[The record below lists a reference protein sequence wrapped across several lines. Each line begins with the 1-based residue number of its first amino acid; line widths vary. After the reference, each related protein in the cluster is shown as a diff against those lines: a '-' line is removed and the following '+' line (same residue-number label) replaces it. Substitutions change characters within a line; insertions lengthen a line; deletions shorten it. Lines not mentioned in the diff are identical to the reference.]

1 MAMAEITRKMLED
14 IVASE
19 SEPGCDII
27 SCDDCEWKTSDE
39 EQPCSHPTSAALATL
54 CLGALDRLEDI
65 TTPTDD
71 GDEFSRRHY
80 LANLLLSRVGRREN
94 G

>member
-1 MAMAEITRKMLED
+1 MNITRKMLEA

-39 EQPCSHPTSAALATL
+39 EQPCSHPTSTALAAL
-54 CLGALDRLEDI
+54 CLEALDRLEDI
-65 TTPTDD
+65 TAPAVD

-80 LANLLLSRVGRREN
+80 RANLLLSRVGRRQN

>member
-1 MAMAEITRKMLED
+1 MAEITRKVLGET
-14 IVASE
+14 VHHCGACE
-19 SEPGCDII
+19 QKCL
-27 SCDDCEWKTSDE
+27 SCKDLGFDGL
-39 EQPCSHPTSAALATL
+39 AAL
-54 CLGALDRLEDI
+54 CLEALDRLEDI